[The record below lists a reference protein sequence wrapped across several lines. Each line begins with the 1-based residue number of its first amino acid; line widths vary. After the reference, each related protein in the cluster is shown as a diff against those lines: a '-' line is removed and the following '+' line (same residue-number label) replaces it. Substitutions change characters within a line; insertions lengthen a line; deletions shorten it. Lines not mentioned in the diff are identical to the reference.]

1 MKEKELEMQMYVE
14 ELKKALFEKCGSIS
28 EFMDIMEAIENR
40 IYGEE
45 ELAS

>member
-40 IYGEE
+40 IYGVE

>member
-1 MKEKELEMQMYVE
+1 MKEKELGMQMYVE
-14 ELKKALFEKCGSIS
+14 ELKKALFEKCGSIA
-28 EFMDIMEAIENR
+28 EYIDIMEAIEDR